1 MRFIKTLTILF
12 CILCLQSAAKAENL
26 FSVTFVCCC
35 SSSGFFWPKVESFM
49 DAVADELR
57 IDLEVIYADM
67 NHIRMKEI
75 ALEVTNRENPPDY
88 LIIDNYKLMA
98 GSILQAIEPTGIKVF
113 LMANGLTRAQQ
124 KKYGK
129 PREKYKNWIGELT
142 PNNYFIGLKTAEA
155 LIQKSTEKE
164 KITAG
169 GEFNLIALSGDNKT
183 PAGVQRVN
191 GLLKAVENSS
201 GVVLQQIVPCHWDQ
215 DEAKRKIAMILERY
229 PQTNMVWSANDEMA
243 LGAMEGAK
251 ALGRIPGKDIFFVGV
266 NWKKEALQKIVDNTM
281 LASGGGHFMIGG
293 WSLVLLYDYH
303 NGRDFEEEGVQLKM
317 KIFEVLDKNN
327 VSPYLT
333 RYGAE
338 NWAGVNFTLYS
349 KVLNPD
355 LTKYEFSPE
364 RFLSEAD

>member
-1 MRFIKTLTILF
+1 
-12 CILCLQSAAKAENL
+12 
-26 FSVTFVCCC
+26 
-35 SSSGFFWPKVESFM
+35 
-49 DAVADELR
+49 
-57 IDLEVIYADM
+57 
-67 NHIRMKEI
+67 
-75 ALEVTNRENPPDY
+75 
-88 LIIDNYKLMA
+88 
-98 GSILQAIEPTGIKVF
+98 
-113 LMANGLTRAQQ
+113 
-124 KKYGK
+124 
-129 PREKYKNWIGELT
+129 
-142 PNNYFIGLKTAEA
+142 
-155 LIQKSTEKE
+155 
-164 KITAG
+164 
-169 GEFNLIALSGDNKT
+169 
-183 PAGVQRVN
+183 
-191 GLLKAVENSS
+191 
-201 GVVLQQIVPCHWDQ
+201 
-215 DEAKRKIAMILERY
+215 
-229 PQTNMVWSANDEMA
+229 MA

-251 ALGRIPGKDIFFVGV
+251 ALGRIPGEDIFFVGV